1 MEEIMQD
8 IKVLF
13 KEFDELN
20 KKKDEFNKKT
30 EELKGLESQ
39 RSVHLKIAENSKKDE
54 ETILENMKLGI
65 FDKDTSN
72 NIENSR
78 RTQQEEIKRANQ
90 IPVEDKKQELEE
102 LEKEISVEI
111 VDFRKEA
118 LEKFEELKELYI
130 YRQKFEEMKQGIEQ
144 LKSSRNACIRVAQ
157 NDRKTMDKINEQLRL
172 GNVDATKYHN
182 IYKLAENSQQE
193 NLKKAYN
200 ISEEIKEKENILSKY
215 KIIEDNTMEYLAL
228 ENEIK
233 QIQNLNFYNMQTSQ
247 IGNFIKE
254 YEKVNSENEEEST
267 QLGDSSN
274 ENTSEEPPKQG
285 GQGTN
290 QTTGRDS
297 NMGGTQGVQ
306 GRTGSQQ
313 AQETTQGD
321 QDQTGSQQAQGTT
334 QEGSSTKGTE
344 QEKRMKELYDAYE
357 NGEGIDVTELK
368 NLLSNLPIDRQQ
380 YWKDIWKDYVENSVK
395 ELITDFKSG
404 KIIDTDLLEDLISIL
419 PEDRKLYWEKEL
431 EKLNSNENTF
441 EEPPKQG
448 GQGTKQTTGR
458 DSNMGGTQGVQG
470 RTGSQQAQ
478 ETTQGDQAQKGS
490 PQGDRTKGTEQNQQS
505 NTQNEHKIDPN
516 IEKELKD
523 KMKNIE
529 SLFQSAME
537 EEIELDEFEERRK
550 NFIEELKNLN
560 DCINQNQIPDEEKKK
575 INDKLGLYKAMIQER
590 NKTFPKQDIET
601 QINYVRERI
610 KDVRNILSDIDYE
623 EGKTEE
629 EKVRNWFRANVDY
642 CSVDEYVKKL
652 MEDYEK
658 AKDLRYGENKKYLT
672 EKGGRQF
679 KDIYMPIEEIKNL
692 ADKIKNAHTKKVI
705 LGNGIYLDELGENI
719 RKVKY
724 KRKDMKKIFK
734 GKDNIIDVV
743 YMLYELKGGAITE
756 DFEKIL
762 YSNKDRLNPYILK
775 AMQESS
781 KFTKE
786 DVDSYIKAIK
796 DNQAPKTFKIIYDQE
811 KYNKKR
817 SVGDKIKSFFGI
829 GLTEKEADWMNKF
842 ALKDSE
848 NKIATIGTPKDLPA
862 KISKFSKFKT
872 SLKRIGSKLDETMQR
887 NIGKVKDD
895 KVEKEIIDDEGF
907 GVEDTQNDD
916 VR

>member
-1 MEEIMQD
+1 MWEEK
-8 IKVLF
+8 IK
-13 KEFDELN
+13 DELFLLSE
-20 KKKDEFNKKT
+20 KYQLSD
-30 EELKGLESQ
+30 KGLE
-39 RSVHLKIAENSKKDE
+39 
-54 ETILENMKLGI
+54 
-65 FDKDTSN
+65 
-72 NIENSR
+72 
-78 RTQQEEIKRANQ
+78 
-90 IPVEDKKQELEE
+90 
-102 LEKEISVEI
+102 EKEV
-111 VDFRKEA
+111 
-118 LEKFEELKELYI
+118 
-130 YRQKFEEMKQGIEQ
+130 
-144 LKSSRNACIRVAQ
+144 
-157 NDRKTMDKINEQLRL
+157 
-172 GNVDATKYHN
+172 
-182 IYKLAENSQQE
+182 
-193 NLKKAYN
+193 
-200 ISEEIKEKENILSKY
+200 
-215 KIIEDNTMEYLAL
+215 
-228 ENEIK
+228 
-233 QIQNLNFYNMQTSQ
+233 
-247 IGNFIKE
+247 
-254 YEKVNSENEEEST
+254 EKV
-267 QLGDSSN
+267 
-274 ENTSEEPPKQG
+274 
-285 GQGTN
+285 
-290 QTTGRDS
+290 
-297 NMGGTQGVQ
+297 
-306 GRTGSQQ
+306 
-313 AQETTQGD
+313 
-321 QDQTGSQQAQGTT
+321 
-334 QEGSSTKGTE
+334 
-344 QEKRMKELYDAYE
+344 
-357 NGEGIDVTELK
+357 
-368 NLLSNLPIDRQQ
+368 
-380 YWKDIWKDYVENSVK
+380 
-395 ELITDFKSG
+395 
-404 KIIDTDLLEDLISIL
+404 EDLISIL
-419 PEDRKLYWEKEL
+419 PENEKKFWKGMLQEL
-431 EKLNSNENTF
+431 QELLNA
-441 EEPPKQG
+441 G
-448 GQGTKQTTGR
+448 
-458 DSNMGGTQGVQG
+458 
-470 RTGSQQAQ
+470 
-478 ETTQGDQAQKGS
+478 
-490 PQGDRTKGTEQNQQS
+490 
-505 NTQNEHKIDPN
+505 NEHKIDPN

-610 KDVRNILSDIDYE
+610 KDVRNILSDIEYE

-658 AKDLRYGENKKYLT
+658 AKDLRL
-672 EKGGRQF
+672 
-679 KDIYMPIEEIKNL
+679 YMPIEEIKNL

-862 KISKFSKFKT
+862 KISKFSRFKT
-872 SLKRIGSKLDETMQR
+872 SLKGIGSKLDEKIQR
-887 NIGKVKDD
+887 NISEEKDNKEKGD
-895 KVEKEIIDDEGF
+895 KVEKEIIDDE
-907 GVEDTQNDD
+907 D
-916 VR
+916 VIE

>member
-1 MEEIMQD
+1 ME
-8 IKVLF
+8 K
-13 KEFDELN
+13 LN
-20 KKKDEFNKKT
+20 
-30 EELKGLESQ
+30 
-39 RSVHLKIAENSKKDE
+39 
-54 ETILENMKLGI
+54 
-65 FDKDTSN
+65 
-72 NIENSR
+72 
-78 RTQQEEIKRANQ
+78 
-90 IPVEDKKQELEE
+90 
-102 LEKEISVEI
+102 
-111 VDFRKEA
+111 
-118 LEKFEELKELYI
+118 
-130 YRQKFEEMKQGIEQ
+130 
-144 LKSSRNACIRVAQ
+144 
-157 NDRKTMDKINEQLRL
+157 
-172 GNVDATKYHN
+172 
-182 IYKLAENSQQE
+182 
-193 NLKKAYN
+193 
-200 ISEEIKEKENILSKY
+200 
-215 KIIEDNTMEYLAL
+215 
-228 ENEIK
+228 
-233 QIQNLNFYNMQTSQ
+233 
-247 IGNFIKE
+247 
-254 YEKVNSENEEEST
+254 
-267 QLGDSSN
+267 SN

-297 NMGGTQGVQ
+297 NMGGTQEVQ

-321 QDQTGSQQAQGTT
+321 QDQKGSPQGDRT
-334 QEGSSTKGTE
+334 EGTE

-380 YWKDIWKDYVENSVK
+380 YWKDIWKDYVENRVK

-448 GQGTKQTTGR
+448 GQDTNQTTGR
-458 DSNMGGTQGVQG
+458 DSNMGGTQGDQG

-478 ETTQGDQAQKGS
+478 ETTQGDQDQKGS
-490 PQGDRTKGTEQNQQS
+490 PQGDRTEGTEQNQ
-505 NTQNEHKIDPN
+505 HKIDPN
-516 IEKELKD
+516 IKKELND
-523 KMKNIE
+523 KFENIRA
-529 SLFQSAME
+529 LFQSVME
-537 EEIELDEFEERRK
+537 KEIELDEFEKRK
-550 NFIEELKNLN
+550 SDFTEKSEEIKNY
-560 DCINQNQIPDEEKKK
+560 IKQNQIPYDETDLIENT
-575 INDKLGLYKAMIQER
+575 IFFYKVMIKER
-590 NKTFPKQDIET
+590 EEIKT
-601 QINYVRERI
+601 QINVARENMREVQRILSRI
-610 KDVRNILSDIDYE
+610 KYE
-623 EGKTEE
+623 KGETEE
-629 EKVRNWFRANVDY
+629 EKVRNWFRANKD

-652 MEDYEK
+652 MEDCEK
-658 AKDLRYGENKKYLT
+658 AKDLYYGENRKYLT
-672 EKGGRQF
+672 TKAIN
-679 KDIYMPIEEIKNL
+679 DIYMSIPAIKNL

-734 GKDNIIDVV
+734 GKDNIIDAV
-743 YMLYELKGGAITE
+743 YTLYELKGGAITE

-817 SVGDKIKSFFGI
+817 SVVDKIKSFFGI
-829 GLTEKEADWMNKF
+829 GLTEKEADWMNEF

-862 KISKFSKFKT
+862 KISKFSRFKT
-872 SLKRIGSKLDETMQR
+872 SLKRIGSKSDETIQR
-887 NIGKVKDD
+887 NINKEKDD
-895 KVEKEIIDDEGF
+895 KVEELYDDE
-907 GVEDTQNDD
+907 D
-916 VR
+916 VIE

>member
-290 QTTGRDS
+290 QT
-297 NMGGTQGVQ
+297 GGTQPK
-306 GRTGSQQ
+306 GSQRREPQ
-313 AQETTQGD
+313 VSGEEQNQESNTQ
-321 QDQTGSQQAQGTT
+321 QI
-334 QEGSSTKGTE
+334 EE
-344 QEKRMKELYDAYE
+344 QIEELV
-357 NGEGIDVTELK
+357 NK
-368 NLLSNLPIDRQQ
+368 
-380 YWKDIWKDYVENSVK
+380 
-395 ELITDFKSG
+395 FKSG
-404 KIIDTDLLEDLISIL
+404 GIIEDPEVLENLINSL

-431 EKLNSNENTF
+431 EKLNS
-441 EEPPKQG
+441 
-448 GQGTKQTTGR
+448 
-458 DSNMGGTQGVQG
+458 
-470 RTGSQQAQ
+470 
-478 ETTQGDQAQKGS
+478 
-490 PQGDRTKGTEQNQQS
+490 
-505 NTQNEHKIDPN
+505 IDPN

-537 EEIELDEFEERRK
+537 EEIEIDKFKEIGK
-550 NFIEELKNLN
+550 NFTEELENLK
-560 DCINQNQIPDEEKKK
+560 DYINQNRIPDEEKKK
-575 INDKLGLYKAMIQER
+575 INDKLGLYNAMIEER
-590 NKTFPKQDIET
+590 NKKLDIET
-601 QINYVRERI
+601 QINDVRKRI
-610 KDVRNILSDIDYE
+610 KDVQKILSELEYE

-629 EKVRNWFRANVDY
+629 EKVRNWFRAKVKNL
-642 CSVDEYVKKL
+642 SVDEYVKKL

-658 AKDLRYGENKKYLT
+658 AKDLHDN

-679 KDIYMPIEEIKNL
+679 EDILHIEEIKNL

-743 YMLYELKGGAITE
+743 YTLYELKGGAITE

-862 KISKFSKFKT
+862 KISKFSRFKT
-872 SLKRIGSKLDETMQR
+872 SLKGIGSKSDEKIQR
-887 NIGKVKDD
+887 NISEEKDNKEKGD
-895 KVEKEIIDDEGF
+895 KVEEIID
-907 GVEDTQNDD
+907 ED
-916 VR
+916 VIE